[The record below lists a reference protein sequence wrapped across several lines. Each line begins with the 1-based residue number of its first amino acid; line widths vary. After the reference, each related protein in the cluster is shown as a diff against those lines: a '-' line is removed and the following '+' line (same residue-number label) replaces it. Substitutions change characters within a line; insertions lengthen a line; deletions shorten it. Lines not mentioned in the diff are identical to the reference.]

1 MCQISTLL
9 DKTGTLSSLSKSIDK
24 LLIAK
29 PKALTLL
36 VSAGNEFTKEKLDSL
51 LTSLD
56 IPLSGGIFHK
66 IIFKDQLLDKGSII
80 IAWDRDVIITNYKNI
95 QNTDSIKD
103 LIGSSRQSK
112 DARNIGEYLLF
123 IDGAVSKIE
132 ENLDALYKKNGFRAT
147 FAGGGAGHKS
157 MESNP
162 CIISNEGLLANAM
175 QTVATNYKSRIT
187 TTHGFTKKSGPHL
200 VTSSDRTK
208 INTLNY
214 EPIVS
219 FYKKHNKEHGREELI
234 HSDFEEFY
242 THYPVGIENLDGEL
256 MVRDPIN
263 TSKNHIEYIGN
274 IPEYSRVHI
283 LEGSTKSIREK
294 VDSDLSSQKLN
305 NEKNVDATF
314 IFSCVNRDD
323 SDDNHN
329 SKEIKMLNK
338 HLNHSANIV
347 GALSLGEIATNESR
361 LLQLHSK
368 TIVISQMLSES

>member
-1 MCQISTLL
+1 MCQISALL
-9 DKTGTLSSLSKSIDK
+9 DSTGTLTGLSKSIDK
-24 LLIAK
+24 LLAAK

-36 VSAGNEFTKEKLDSL
+36 VSSGNEFSKGMLDPI
-51 LTSLD
+51 LTNLD
-56 IPLSGGIFHK
+56 IPISGGIFHK
-66 IIFKDQLLDKGSII
+66 IIFKDQLLDKGSIL
-80 IAWDRDVIITNYKNI
+80 IAWDRDIIVTNYKNI

-103 LIGSSRQSK
+103 LIGTSRQSK

-123 IDGAVSKIE
+123 IDGAVSKVE

-157 MESNP
+157 MESSP
-162 CIISNEGLLANAM
+162 CIISNEGLLTNAM

-187 TTHGFTKKSGPHL
+187 TTHGFLKKSGPHL
-200 VTSSDRTK
+200 VTSSDRSK

-219 FYKKHNKEHGREELI
+219 FYKKHIKEHGSNALK
-234 HSDFEEFY
+234 HADFEESY
-242 THYPVGIENLDGEL
+242 TFYPVGIENLDGEL
-256 MVRDPIN
+256 MVRDPIKA
-263 TSKNHIEYIGN
+263 SQDHIQYIGN

-283 LEGSTKSIREK
+283 LDGCAESIRKE
-294 VDSDLSSQKLN
+294 VDSDLRSQKLN
-305 NEKNVDATF
+305 DEKNVDATF

-323 SDDNHN
+323 GDKNNN

-338 HLNHSANIV
+338 HLNHSTNIV

-368 TIVISQMLSES
+368 TIVISQMLSDS